1 MSDEVTLA
9 DVEAARGRIREL
21 VRITRAVADAGATSS
36 RSITRP

>member
-9 DVEAARGRIREL
+9 DIEAARGRIREL
-21 VRITRAVADAGATSS
+21 VRITRAVADVGATSS